1 MRLRKML
8 TAMLIASLSL
18 PKVVLAGPILSTEY
32 TQFSVDD
39 DEYKLSTLEEG
50 LEDSD
55 ILDMS
60 NFNNMLRQ
68 RVPSLAGKQDISIED
83 YATIE
88 VLDLSN
94 LGLSE
99 VPPQIILLENLK
111 ELKLDNNNISTIPDV
126 IQEYLVGLSKFSIV
140 DNTLVNINSSLISKF
155 GEDSFEFNVLPNMSN
170 KQYKVLFNKTFVSAN
185 DLVDEDTSIA
195 ILSIPDD
202 TAIQTDSTSDISMLD
217 LYSSDISEMK
227 TKTIPSNWDVTPKF
241 DDSEVIE
248 SITVYANGV
257 KDFDLGSVEDLYSID
272 GLSLYVGDI
281 LYSDVR
287 VDDSMIMPIASH
299 SVTTTLNGISYSGD
313 YRSATISVSAKHTC
327 CSGTPYIHYFNAD
340 GTVSTLG
347 SSASK
352 TVTENGTYRFAGGYS
367 GYRGNYV
374 SAVVDK
380 IVYPRPDISLTK
392 STSSQTKSLQLRI
405 SVSISGGSISNIQL
419 TAPGKAPTYISNNSS
434 VTVTENGTYTVR
446 AESDRGKVTMSSIT
460 IDNIDN
466 VAPDLTVSLAST
478 EWGKSVPISISSSD
492 KSGISKVEYK
502 EPGSS
507 SLVTCTSNG
516 TLNVTKNGVYTF
528 RAVDTV
534 GNISVEKTVTVDKVD
549 TTAPTLNLSLGTTD
563 FSKSV
568 PINIGVSD
576 SESGVKLTQ
585 YKLPNSNS
593 WVQCTGSSSIT
604 ATMNGVYTFMA
615 VDNVGNAVEKTITV
629 SNVDTTAPI
638 VSAVPNNVWGNTV
651 NITVSSSDSG
661 SGIAKVEY
669 QKPGESTWS
678 TCTSNGNLV
687 ADKNGT
693 YSFRA
698 IDNAGNI
705 SSVATASVTH
715 IDTIIPTISAV
726 AGSDWCKTVPV
737 TITADDQQ
745 SGLAK
750 IEYLPPNGSWTSLGT
765 TKSFDATV
773 NGTYKLRAT
782 DNAGNVSGE
791 ISLVVDKVDD
801 VKPTISI
808 VKDKD
813 GFTQSLNLNISVSDN
828 SQNLSSIRFKKD
840 SGQWENINAN
850 TTKVITQNG
859 TYTVE
864 ATDAAGNVATESIT
878 INNVDTDAPIVNIDE
893 STPWGEVVELSFT
906 VQDVDSNIKHTFD
919 SQNCTLVGYKIRVTQ
934 NGSYTMT
941 SVDTAG
947 NTTTTPFTVSKVD
960 TVKPVIECDP
970 VPTAPT
976 NKDVV
981 IAYRTSDDLS
991 GVSRVVNSKGVEL
1004 PVNGEVR
1011 FEVNG
1016 SETLTVYD
1024 NAGLSSSITITVSNI
1039 DKTPPEVTVGEMTAW
1054 GLSAVLDLTI
1064 KDTND
1069 YDIELSSDK
1078 CTLVDGKIH
1087 ISENGIYTI
1096 TVTDK
1101 AGNKTSKEFTVKM
1114 IDTFAPE
1121 FEYELST
1128 TDFTNKDVV
1137 IRYRVNDADSG
1148 LKYLKIDG
1156 KPVQDYTGTV
1166 TISQNRNVVFE
1177 YQDAVGNVDTTEVV
1191 VENIDKVSPTL
1202 DCKLTNT
1209 NPTKDD
1215 ILLTFKA
1222 LDDYS
1227 GVESVTINGE
1237 KQASNIGDY
1246 IISSN
1251 GDYEVVVVDKAG
1263 NTLSEVVTVTNIDK
1277 VPPVINY
1284 VDPPTEWTKENI
1296 LVDLEV
1302 TDNANPV
1309 TVTVNDK
1316 ALQSNGT
1323 HYELVIT
1330 ENGKYV
1336 IKATDSVGNV
1346 TKKEISVSNIERYA
1360 PVISD
1365 VSVEVYNG
1373 FVNEGILDFN
1383 VTDKES
1389 GVAEFRVN
1397 DVVCT
1402 TSSALRVDMSKDITI
1417 SAKDHASNESVV
1429 VENFAHKIPNPPKF
1443 PTITLPNYKPVV
1455 DKDDNILVD
1464 KDGNLPM
1471 PDGSIIYPDGGTT
1484 GNGSLVHPDGTVD
1497 TGNDK
1502 ITSNPDGGLLLDKDG
1517 NVTDQQGNIII
1528 DKDGNIYYPGTD
1540 DIFIDKDGNIY
1551 DKDGDLVIDN
1561 NGNVYLPD
1569 LNVDTNG
1576 DGIPDINIDID
1587 KDGEPEL
1594 NVDLDGDK
1602 SPDVDIDTDGDRV
1615 PDINVDIDKDGLP
1628 DTNIDNDQLPTWNPN
1643 TIIPGDPVY
1652 GTDSSIKT
1660 EINIDKDGDGKPD
1673 INIDIDKDGN
1683 PDINID
1689 NNNDKIPDI
1698 NIDINKDN
1706 KPDINID
1713 IDKDSNPDINIDT
1726 NGDGIPDINID
1737 IDKDNVPDLNI
1748 DLDGDKSPDID
1759 IDTNLDTKT
1768 DINIDIDGDKKPDV
1782 NIDVDQLPV
1791 WKPTDISKDEPVYG
1805 TDSTIKPDINI
1816 DTDGDGKV
1824 DINIDSNGDGIPDIN
1839 IDINGD
1845 GKPELNLDLDDDL
1858 SPDIDIDTNLDM
1870 KPDVNVDTDGDGVP
1884 NINIDTNQLP
1894 TWNPTDIHKDEPLYG
1909 TDSSISPDTKLD
1921 KNNNGVPDEDEKR
1934 PVDDNAN
1941 QEKPESSLPTLPEL
1955 PKDEEGFKEFVDTLT
1970 ESEKQQLNDML
1981 EGVMPFTIKMD
1992 YKWEEAIGVSP
2003 KVLDIVEIEGT
2014 DFVDVSFKYIE
2025 SEDGVRT
2032 LVETL
2037 EPTNTLTPDTQGH
2050 WAEASIVLAG
2060 ENGYMKGRT
2069 KDEFVPKG
2077 TLTVA
2082 EAMITLDRVLLDGDI
2097 VYTKNERA
2105 KVEKSLVDV
2114 QDHWAYYNAG
2124 SIMTKVEYEDDKFT
2138 KDILNSNINREEL
2151 ARILYY
2157 VLRNITTV
2165 EDFKYPSIV
2174 YKDMLEIKDLVAV
2187 DMCTRMG
2194 IFLGD
2199 NNGMFNPKAELTRAE
2214 LAEILERVAHVVKSS
2229 N

>member
-8 TAMLIASLSL
+8 TAVLIASLTL
-18 PKVVLAGPILSTEY
+18 PRVVLAGPILSTEY

-170 KQYKVLFNKTFVSAN
+170 KQYEVVFDVPTEDIDGSEPLKSIASIYYIEDETDIRSGTSKPIPDTWEYNVDVKSKSLGDRVSISVPVLDNISIATIDDIYSTNKVLVLTHNDSSSSKEFVSNSMLRGRLSITARVVYAPDKSYAKIVASGNCALHGTKEYALFIDGKRFDN
-185 DLVDEDTSIA
+185 DPRELVVTEDGEYLVDGTCIYNGNCSEQAGMQWVTVKGIVYPRPVVTFKKSTESPTKSLQLNISVGISSGSIKNIKLTEPGKPPRYINNNTSI
-195 ILSIPDD
+195 
-202 TAIQTDSTSDISMLD
+202 
-217 LYSSDISEMK
+217 
-227 TKTIPSNWDVTPKF
+227 
-241 DDSEVIE
+241 
-248 SITVYANGV
+248 
-257 KDFDLGSVEDLYSID
+257 
-272 GLSLYVGDI
+272 
-281 LYSDVR
+281 
-287 VDDSMIMPIASH
+287 
-299 SVTTTLNGISYSGD
+299 
-313 YRSATISVSAKHTC
+313 
-327 CSGTPYIHYFNAD
+327 
-340 GTVSTLG
+340 
-347 SSASK
+347 
-352 TVTENGTYRFAGGYS
+352 TVTENGRYS
-367 GYRGNYV
+367 V
-374 SAVVDK
+374 
-380 IVYPRPDISLTK
+380 
-392 STSSQTKSLQLRI
+392 Q
-405 SVSISGGSISNIQL
+405 
-419 TAPGKAPTYISNNSS
+419 
-434 VTVTENGTYTVR
+434 
-446 AESDRGKVTMSSIT
+446 AESDKGMIDGTSIEIT
-460 IDNIDN
+460 NIDNIT
-466 VAPDLTVSLAST
+466 PDLTVSLAST
-478 EWGKSVPISISSSD
+478 SWGRTAPISISSSD
-492 KSGISKVEYK
+492 KSGISRVEYK

-507 SLVTCTSNG
+507 SWATCTSNG
-516 TLNVTKNGVYTF
+516 TFNATKNGVYTF
-528 RAVDTV
+528 RAVDAV
-534 GNISVEKTVTVDKVD
+534 GNISVEKTVNVTTIDTTKPHFVVSLVDSGWVKQAQFRVTATDAQSGLREIHYSIPEANLGPYKINSGDVVTVPYNTTYTFTAFDNAGNGDQKNITVSNIDDGNPTISVTPSKVWGKTTNVTISTGDSQSGVARAEYQKPGESTWNSCTANGTLALDRNGTYKFRSVDNVGNVSSIASVNISHVD

-726 AGSDWCKTVPV
+726 AGSDWGKTVPV

-919 SQNCTLVGYKIRVTQ
+919 SQNCTLVGDKIRVTQ

-1039 DKTPPEVTVGEMTAW
+1039 DKTPPEVTVSEMTAW

-1064 KDTND
+1064 KDIND

-1087 ISENGIYTI
+1087 VSENGTYTI

-1128 TDFTNKDVV
+1128 TDFTNKDVI
-1137 IRYRVNDADSG
+1137 IRYRVNDVDSG

-1156 KPVQDYTGTV
+1156 KPVQDYTGTL
-1166 TISQNRNVVFE
+1166 TISQNSNVVFE
-1177 YQDAVGNVDTTEVV
+1177 YQDAVGNMDTTEVV

-1246 IISSN
+1246 TISSN

-1316 ALQSNGT
+1316 ALQSDGT

-1373 FVNEGILDFN
+1373 FVNECILDFN

-1389 GVAEFRVN
+1389 GVAEFMVN

-1402 TSSALRVDMSKDITI
+1402 TSSSLKVDMSKDITI
-1417 SAKDHASNESVV
+1417 WAKDHADNESTV

-1497 TGNDK
+1497 TDNDK

-1628 DTNIDNDQLPTWNPN
+1628 DINIDKDQLPTWKPDD
-1643 TIIPGDPVY
+1643 IFKGDPTY
-1652 GTDSSIKT
+1652 GTDSDIKAD
-1660 EINIDKDGDGKPD
+1660 INIDIDGDSKPDLNVDLDKDGLPD
-1673 INIDIDKDGN
+1673 INIDIDGDGK
-1683 PDINID
+1683 PDV
-1689 NNNDKIPDI
+1689 
-1698 NIDINKDN
+1698 NIDIDGDN
-1706 KPDINID
+1706 KPDVNID
-1713 IDKDSNPDINIDT
+1713 IDGDKNPDVNIDT
-1726 NGDGIPDINID
+1726 NEDGIPDINID
-1737 IDKDNVPDLNI
+1737 LDGDLVPDINI

-1759 IDTNLDTKT
+1759 IDTNLD
-1768 DINIDIDGDKKPDV
+1768 G
-1782 NIDVDQLPV
+1782 
-1791 WKPTDISKDEPVYG
+1791 
-1805 TDSTIKPDINI
+1805 
-1816 DTDGDGKV
+1816 
-1824 DINIDSNGDGIPDIN
+1824 
-1839 IDINGD
+1839 
-1845 GKPELNLDLDDDL
+1845 
-1858 SPDIDIDTNLDM
+1858 
-1870 KPDVNVDTDGDGVP
+1870 
-1884 NINIDTNQLP
+1884 
-1894 TWNPTDIHKDEPLYG
+1894 
-1909 TDSSISPDTKLD
+1909 
-1921 KNNNGVPDEDEKR
+1921 
-1934 PVDDNAN
+1934 
-1941 QEKPESSLPTLPEL
+1941 
-1955 PKDEEGFKEFVDTLT
+1955 
-1970 ESEKQQLNDML
+1970 
-1981 EGVMPFTIKMD
+1981 
-1992 YKWEEAIGVSP
+1992 
-2003 KVLDIVEIEGT
+2003 
-2014 DFVDVSFKYIE
+2014 
-2025 SEDGVRT
+2025 
-2032 LVETL
+2032 
-2037 EPTNTLTPDTQGH
+2037 
-2050 WAEASIVLAG
+2050 
-2060 ENGYMKGRT
+2060 
-2069 KDEFVPKG
+2069 
-2077 TLTVA
+2077 
-2082 EAMITLDRVLLDGDI
+2082 
-2097 VYTKNERA
+2097 
-2105 KVEKSLVDV
+2105 
-2114 QDHWAYYNAG
+2114 
-2124 SIMTKVEYEDDKFT
+2124 
-2138 KDILNSNINREEL
+2138 
-2151 ARILYY
+2151 
-2157 VLRNITTV
+2157 
-2165 EDFKYPSIV
+2165 
-2174 YKDMLEIKDLVAV
+2174 
-2187 DMCTRMG
+2187 
-2194 IFLGD
+2194 
-2199 NNGMFNPKAELTRAE
+2199 
-2214 LAEILERVAHVVKSS
+2214 
-2229 N
+2229 

>member
-8 TAMLIASLSL
+8 TAVLIASLTL
-18 PKVVLAGPILSTEY
+18 PRVVLAGPILSTEY

-170 KQYKVLFNKTFVSAN
+170 KQYEVVFDVPTEDIDGSEPLKSIASIYYIEDETDIRSGTSKPIPDTWEYSVDVKSKSLGDRVSISVPVLGNISIATIDDVYSTNKVLVLTHNDSSSSTEFVSNSMLRGRLSITARVVYAPDKSYAKIVASGNCALHGTKEYALFIDGKRFDN
-185 DLVDEDTSIA
+185 DPRELVVTEDGEYLVDGTCIYNGNCSEMAGMQWVTVKGIVYPRPVVIFKKSTESPTKSLQLNISASISSGSIKNVKLTEPGKPPRYISNNTSI
-195 ILSIPDD
+195 
-202 TAIQTDSTSDISMLD
+202 
-217 LYSSDISEMK
+217 
-227 TKTIPSNWDVTPKF
+227 
-241 DDSEVIE
+241 
-248 SITVYANGV
+248 
-257 KDFDLGSVEDLYSID
+257 
-272 GLSLYVGDI
+272 
-281 LYSDVR
+281 
-287 VDDSMIMPIASH
+287 
-299 SVTTTLNGISYSGD
+299 
-313 YRSATISVSAKHTC
+313 
-327 CSGTPYIHYFNAD
+327 
-340 GTVSTLG
+340 
-347 SSASK
+347 
-352 TVTENGTYRFAGGYS
+352 TVTENGRYS
-367 GYRGNYV
+367 V
-374 SAVVDK
+374 
-380 IVYPRPDISLTK
+380 
-392 STSSQTKSLQLRI
+392 Q
-405 SVSISGGSISNIQL
+405 
-419 TAPGKAPTYISNNSS
+419 
-434 VTVTENGTYTVR
+434 
-446 AESDRGKVTMSSIT
+446 AESDKGMIDGTSIEIT
-460 IDNIDN
+460 NIDN
-466 VAPDLTVSLAST
+466 VTPDITVSLANTS
-478 EWGKSVPISISSSD
+478 WGKTASINITSSD
-492 KSGISKVEYK
+492 KNGISKVEYK
-502 EPGSS
+502 DPGSS
-507 SLVTCTSNG
+507 SWVTCTSNG

-534 GNISVEKTVTVDKVD
+534 GNVSVEKTVTVDKID
-549 TTAPTLNLSLGTTD
+549 TTAPTLNLSLGTTEYE
-563 FSKSV
+563 KTV

-576 SESGVKLTQ
+576 SQSGIKLTQ
-585 YKLPNSNS
+585 YKAPNSNS
-593 WVQCTGSSSIT
+593 WIACTGSTSIT

-615 VDNVGNAVEKTITV
+615 VDNAGNAIEKTIEV
-629 SNVDTTAPI
+629 FNIDTTA
-638 VSAVPNNVWGNTV
+638 
-651 NITVSSSDSG
+651 
-661 SGIAKVEY
+661 
-669 QKPGESTWS
+669 
-678 TCTSNGNLV
+678 
-687 ADKNGT
+687 
-693 YSFRA
+693 
-698 IDNAGNI
+698 
-705 SSVATASVTH
+705 
-715 IDTIIPTISAV
+715 PTISAV
-726 AGSDWCKTVPV
+726 AGQSWGKTVPV

-750 IEYLPPNGSWTSLGT
+750 IEYLPPNGSWISLGT
-765 TKSFDATV
+765 TKSFNATV

-791 ISLVVDKVDD
+791 ISLVVDKVDTTA
-801 VKPTISI
+801 PIISI
-808 VKDKD
+808 VKDVND
-813 GFTQSLNLNISVSDN
+813 FTQSLNLDITVTDN
-828 SQNLSSIRFKKD
+828 SSTLSSIRFKKD
-840 SGQWENINAN
+840 SGQWENIDAK
-850 TTKVITQNG
+850 TRKTITSNG

-864 ATDAAGNVATESIT
+864 ASDASGNNTTESIT
-878 INNVDTDAPIVNIDE
+878 INNIDRDAPVVNINQDT
-893 STPWGEVVELSFT
+893 SWGEVVELSFT

-919 SQNCTLVGYKIRVTQ
+919 SQNCTLVGDKIRVTQ

-941 SVDTAG
+941 SVDSAG

-960 TVKPVIECDP
+960 TVKPAIECDS

-1011 FEVNG
+1011 FEVND

-1064 KDTND
+1064 KDIND

-1087 ISENGIYTI
+1087 VSGNGTYTI

-1128 TDFTNKDVV
+1128 TDFTNTDVV
-1137 IRYRVNDADSG
+1137 IRYRVNDVDSG

-1156 KPVQDYTGTV
+1156 KPVQDYTGTL
-1166 TISQNRNVVFE
+1166 TISQNSNVVFE
-1177 YQDAVGNVDTTEVV
+1177 YQDAVGNMDTTEVV

-1227 GVESVTINGE
+1227 GVESVTINGD

-1302 TDNANPV
+1302 TDNANQV

-1316 ALQSNGT
+1316 ALQSDGT

-1389 GVAEFRVN
+1389 GVAEFMVN

-1402 TSSALRVDMSKDITI
+1402 TSSALKVDMSKDITI
-1417 SAKDHASNESVV
+1417 WAKDHADNKSTV

-1471 PDGSIIYPDGGTT
+1471 PNGSIIYPDGGTT

-1497 TGNDK
+1497 TDNDK

-1628 DTNIDNDQLPTWNPN
+1628 DINIDKDQLPTWKPDD
-1643 TIIPGDPVY
+1643 IFKGDPTY
-1652 GTDSSIKT
+1652 GTDSDI
-1660 EINIDKDGDGKPD
+1660 KPD
-1673 INIDIDKDGN
+1673 INIDIDGDGKPDLNVDLDKDGL
-1683 PDINID
+1683 
-1689 NNNDKIPDI
+1689 
-1698 NIDINKDN
+1698 
-1706 KPDINID
+1706 PDINID
-1713 IDKDSNPDINIDT
+1713 IDGDGKPDANIDIDGDNKPDVNIDIDGDKNPDVNIDT
-1726 NGDGIPDINID
+1726 NGDGVPDINID
-1737 IDKDNVPDLNI
+1737 LDGDLVPDINV

-1759 IDTNLDTKT
+1759 IDTNLDGKPDINIDVDGDKKP
-1768 DINIDIDGDKKPDV
+1768 DINIDID
-1782 NIDVDQLPV
+1782 QLPE
-1791 WKPTDISKDEPVYG
+1791 WNPGDISTSKPVYG
-1805 TDSTIKPDINI
+1805 TDSSITPDINI

-1839 IDINGD
+1839 IDIDND
-1845 GKPELNLDLDDDL
+1845 NQPELNLDLDGDL

-1870 KPDVNVDTDGDGVP
+1870 VPDVNVDTDGDGVP

-1894 TWNPTDIHKDEPLYG
+1894 TWNPDDIHKDSPLYA

-1921 KNNNGVPDEDEKR
+1921 KNNNGIPDDEEKR
-1934 PVDDNAN
+1934 LEEEDTSQ
-1941 QEKPESSLPTLPEL
+1941 QEKPESDLPTLEEL
-1955 PKDEEGFKEFVDTLT
+1955 PKDEESFKEFVDTLT
-1970 ESEKQQLNDML
+1970 ETQKDQLNDML
-1981 EGVMPFTIKMD
+1981 AGVMPFTIKMD

-2003 KVLDIVEIEGT
+2003 KILDIVEVEGT
-2014 DFVDVSFKYIE
+2014 EFVDVSFKYIE
-2025 SEDGVRT
+2025 SADGVRT

-2037 EPTNTLTPDTQGH
+2037 EPVDTLAEDTEGH
-2050 WAEASIVLAG
+2050 WAEASIALAG
-2060 ENGYMKGRT
+2060 QNGYMKGRS

-2082 EAMITLDRVLLDGDI
+2082 EAMVTLDRVLLDGDI

-2138 KDILNSNINREEL
+2138 KDVLNSKINREEL

-2165 EDFKYPSIV
+2165 EDFKHPSIV

-2199 NNGMFNPKAELTRAE
+2199 NNGEFNPTSELTRAE